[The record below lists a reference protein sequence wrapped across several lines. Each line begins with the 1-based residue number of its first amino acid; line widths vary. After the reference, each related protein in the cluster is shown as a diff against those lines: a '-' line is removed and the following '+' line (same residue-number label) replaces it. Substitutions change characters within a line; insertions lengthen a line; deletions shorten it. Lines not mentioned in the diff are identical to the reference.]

1 MPGTGEK
8 ITKETAEKLKALK
21 DVALSGNAANFIAE
35 NNEKLE
41 RWGTDMYFSAKQTN
55 WVNSLYDEHV
65 GHDEPE
71 TEDELNDE
79 VPY

>member
-21 DVALSGNAANFIAE
+21 DVPLNGNAANFITE

-41 RWGTDMYFSAKQTN
+41 RWGLDMYFSPKQTN
-55 WVNSLYDEHV
+55 WVNTLYNEHV
-65 GHDEPE
+65 GHDDPADKDMN
-71 TEDELNDE
+71 DEL
-79 VPY
+79 PY